1 MKTLDDLIKSR
12 RSIRKYTDEIPDNTL
27 IEQMIT
33 SASFAPSPSNAQPVR
48 FIRIISQEVK
58 DLLLSAMNTGKD
70 TYLNTIKEKSLSKK
84 IKTAVKAYW
93 RYSSFIGKAPIL
105 FAVGISQDIKGF
117 SEKLY
122 DSGIIKTSR
131 KDTDLDITVGLA
143 LNSFIL
149 KGEELGLGCCIL
161 TAPLTFA
168 PDIEGM
174 LGISDIRIKCF
185 VTAGFPAETP
195 DYIERKSVLEISQE
209 I

>member
-1 MKTLDDLIKSR
+1 MKTLDELIKNR
-12 RSIRKYTDEIPDNTL
+12 RSIRKYTDEVPDNNF

-33 SASFAPSPSNAQPVR
+33 SASFAPSPSNTQPIR
-48 FIRIISQEVK
+48 FIRVASQKVK
-58 DLLLSAMNTGKD
+58 GRLFSAMESGKD
-70 TYLNTIKEKSLSKK
+70 SYLKSIEENNAPKK

-93 RYSSFIGKAPIL
+93 RYSSFISNAPLL
-105 FAVGISQDIKGF
+105 FAVGISPGIRGF
-117 SEKLY
+117 SDKLY
-122 DSGIIKTSR
+122 ETGIIKSSR
-131 KDTDLDITVGLA
+131 KDTDLDITLGLA

-168 PDIEGM
+168 PDTEEV

-185 VTAGFPAETP
+185 ITAGFSAETP
-195 DYIERKSVLEISQE
+195 GYIERKPVSEIYQE